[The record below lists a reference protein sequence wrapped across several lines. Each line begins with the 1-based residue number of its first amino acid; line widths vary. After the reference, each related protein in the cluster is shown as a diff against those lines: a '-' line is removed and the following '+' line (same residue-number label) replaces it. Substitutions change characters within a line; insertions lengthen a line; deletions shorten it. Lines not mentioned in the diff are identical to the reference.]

1 MCVDQDVAD
10 CFPIKNHK
18 KVALLAFMYINAYIN
33 LVSVSVHAGA
43 L

>member
-1 MCVDQDVAD
+1 M
-10 CFPIKNHK
+10 
-18 KVALLAFMYINAYIN
+18 KVALLAFMYINAYII